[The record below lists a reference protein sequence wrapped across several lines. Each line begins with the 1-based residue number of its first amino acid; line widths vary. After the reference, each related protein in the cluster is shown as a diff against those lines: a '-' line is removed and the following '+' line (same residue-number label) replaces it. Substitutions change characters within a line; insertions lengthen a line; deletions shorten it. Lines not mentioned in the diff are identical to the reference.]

1 MKHKEKSIMKFIKSF
16 GGREKYKPMKLKKDA
31 TSDCVVRAI
40 AHATGQ
46 DYKETFQ
53 DLINLSWQTL
63 ENMNDEKCYE
73 EYLYRMGWEKHKPM
87 RNGRNRK
94 FKVNQFPKTGT
105 YIILTT
111 GHLTCVKDGIL
122 YDSWNC
128 GKSSS
133 NSYYTKTLFG
143 YNNGVA

>member
-1 MKHKEKSIMKFIKSF
+1 MKFKKSF
-16 GGREKYKPMKLKKDA
+16 GGREKYKSVRYRKDV

-40 AHATGQ
+40 AHATGS
-46 DYKETFQ
+46 DYKDVFQ

-73 EYLYRMGWEKHKPM
+73 IYLERKGWIKNKPM
-87 RNGRNRK
+87 RDAENSYRK
-94 FKVNQFPKTGT
+94 LKVNQFPKTGT

-111 GHLTCVKDGIL
+111 GHLTCVKDGVL

-128 GKSSS
+128 GRSSA
-133 NSYYTKTLFG
+133 NSYYTWVTTSGEIL
-143 YNNGVA
+143 